1 MRGPGSISRIIRMI
15 TISLAFC
22 ILQTGNL
29 GSNGQNF
36 FNEIVCGIPEQSEKC
51 GGVSEDLDAKKCS
64 NISGCCHAHHKC
76 IKMIVNKK
84 QKEINIGFAAAAIAG
99 FFFFLLGIFTYSKIE
114 GNKRKKAAAKK
125 RQKDKEITEFLTD
138 LLK

>member
-29 GSNGQNF
+29 
-36 FNEIVCGIPEQSEKC
+36 VCGIPEQSEKC